1 MGRYTYLGSRNLKGS
16 AGNCLFTVAIS
27 SVHLRVFV
35 CVGYKQH
42 PSHKHEVPK

>member
-35 CVGYKQH
+35 GTGYKRETQN
-42 PSHKHEVPK
+42 KIPK